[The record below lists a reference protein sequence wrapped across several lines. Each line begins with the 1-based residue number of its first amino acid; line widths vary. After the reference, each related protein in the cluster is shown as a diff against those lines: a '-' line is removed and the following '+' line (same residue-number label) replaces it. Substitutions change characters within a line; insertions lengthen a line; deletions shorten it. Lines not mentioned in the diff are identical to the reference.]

1 MMANGEQRAIRR
13 QSLSEPVSTGKS
25 QIRAVLPLVLTLAAA
40 CAGRGTDAPEPAS
53 GISRAWPHNNKAI
66 VTEAP
71 AAIVV
76 SGHPL
81 ASAIGRDIL
90 RQGGNAVDAAGAVG
104 FGVPSRR
111 LGEMAAERPH
121 FVNAVGALAPHGL
134 VPVAGGV
141 NVVDAEGRII
151 GAVGVSGDTSDNDEI
166 AALAGIAA
174 AGLKAQ
180 G

>member
-1 MMANGEQRAIRR
+1 MSFITVDQANAI
-13 QSLSEPVSTGKS
+13 
-25 QIRAVLPLVLTLAAA
+25 IAAA
-40 CAGRGTDAPEPAS
+40 VAKGKEAGMKPLTVAVVDAGGSLICFQRNGGAPSLRPA
-53 GISRAWPHNNKAI
+53 
-66 VTEAP
+66 V
-71 AAIVV
+71 
-76 SGHPL
+76 
-81 ASAIGRDIL
+81 AIGK
-90 RQGGNAVDAAGAVG
+90 AAGAVG

-111 LGEMAAERPH
+111 LGEMAVERPH
-121 FVNAVGALAPHGL
+121 FVGAVGALAPHGL

-141 NVVDAEGRII
+141 NVVDGEGRII